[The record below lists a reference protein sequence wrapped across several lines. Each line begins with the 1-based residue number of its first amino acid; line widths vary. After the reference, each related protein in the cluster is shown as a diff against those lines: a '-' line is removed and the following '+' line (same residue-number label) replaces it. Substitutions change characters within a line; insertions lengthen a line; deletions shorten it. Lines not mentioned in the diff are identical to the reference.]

1 MRNLTAIAAAAGAL
15 ALAVPVVSTDALA
28 GSARHHAKKADRTVE
43 TTGSISGNKPM
54 RSQKDMSQPNPGGAP
69 KDVSK
74 RSSWGGG

>member
-1 MRNLTAIAAAAGAL
+1 MRNLTAIVAAAGAI

-28 GSARHHAKKADRTVE
+28 GSARHQAKKADRQVE
-43 TTGSISGNKPM
+43 TTGSISRNKPM
-54 RSQKDMSQPNPGGAP
+54 RRQNDLGQPNAGGAA